1 MKTNHTT
8 NCSVVSLQS
17 CQNLLRK
24 LEVVRSDFAREFSA
38 KLVGYESMLQL
49 ALNEAESLA
58 FQTPFPHLVFPAL
71 AEEKANA
78 VAEWAARQERVSSRP
93 LAAA

>member
-1 MKTNHTT
+1 MKTNLPT

-24 LEVVRSDFAREFSA
+24 LEGVRAEFAREFSA
-38 KLVGYESMLQL
+38 KLGGYEAMLQL

-58 FQTPFPHLVFPAL
+58 FQTPFPHLVFPSL

-78 VAEWAARQERVSSRP
+78 VARWAHRQRRLSSRQQV
-93 LAAA
+93 AA